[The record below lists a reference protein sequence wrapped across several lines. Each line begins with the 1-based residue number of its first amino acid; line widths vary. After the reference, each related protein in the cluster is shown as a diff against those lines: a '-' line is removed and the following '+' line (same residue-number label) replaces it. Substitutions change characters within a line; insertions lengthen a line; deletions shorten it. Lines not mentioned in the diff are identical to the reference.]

1 MLALVIIYVQF
12 YPTAEVPMSTTITEH
27 ARKVF
32 RTHGGTLRTTEALEA
47 GIHPRTLYAMRDAGE
62 VETLARGVFRL
73 GDLSALGN
81 PDLAIIAKRIPHG
94 VICLI
99 SALSFH
105 ELTTQVPHEI
115 HLAISRTARRPR
127 LNYPPLR
134 VYRFSAAAFAA
145 GVETHTIDQIPVR
158 VYSAEKTLAD
168 CFKYRNKIGV
178 DVAIEAIRTY
188 RRRGRP
194 RFQQIFDYAK
204 LCRVDRLMRPYLE
217 ALA

>member
-1 MLALVIIYVQF
+1 M
-12 YPTAEVPMSTTITEH
+12 PTTITDR

-32 RTHGGTLRTTEALEA
+32 RTHGGILRTTEALAA

-62 VETLARGVFRL
+62 VEALARGVFRL
-73 GDLSALGN
+73 GDLPPLGN
-81 PDLAIIAKRIPHG
+81 PDLATVAKRIPRG

-115 HLAISRTARRPR
+115 HVAISRTARRPR
-127 LNYPPLR
+127 LDYPPLR
-134 VYRFSAAAFAA
+134 VYRFATAAFEA
-145 GVETHTIDQIPVR
+145 GVEIHTIDRIPVR

-168 CFKYRNKIGV
+168 CFKYRHKIGMEV
-178 DVAIEAIRTY
+178 VLEAIRTY
-188 RRRGRP
+188 RRRERP
-194 RFQQIFDYAK
+194 RFGQVFEYAR

>member
-1 MLALVIIYVQF
+1 M
-12 YPTAEVPMSTTITEH
+12 PTTITDL

-32 RTHGGTLRTTEALEA
+32 RTHGGTLRTTEALAA

-62 VETLARGVFRL
+62 VQTLARGVFRL
-73 GDLSALGN
+73 GDLPPLGN
-81 PDLAIIAKRIPHG
+81 PDLATVAKRIPHG

-115 HLAISRTARRPR
+115 HVAISRTTRRPR
-127 LNYPPLR
+127 LDYPPLR
-134 VYRFSAAAFAA
+134 VYRFSAAAFEA
-145 GVETHTIDQIPVR
+145 GVETHTIDRIHVR

-168 CFKYRNKIGV
+168 CFKYRHKIGMEV
-178 DVAIEAIRTY
+178 VLEAVRTY
-188 RRRGRP
+188 RGRGRP
-194 RFQQIFDYAK
+194 RFGQVFEYAK